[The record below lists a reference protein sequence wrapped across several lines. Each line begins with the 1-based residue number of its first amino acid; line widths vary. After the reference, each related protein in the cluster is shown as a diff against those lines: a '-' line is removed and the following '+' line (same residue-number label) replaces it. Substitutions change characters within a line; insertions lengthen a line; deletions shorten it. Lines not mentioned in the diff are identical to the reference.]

1 MKIEKSDIFLYED
14 EAPTVPLDEAA
25 GMVFEPASAFGAQT
39 DTEGFPYFE
48 DLSSG
53 VLTPVKTAIFVIGFS
68 RKCDLSVP
76 QDAQTHTVSRFHA
89 TVTTRPDGRQFIT
102 DESLNGTF
110 FADSEYGPKMRLP
123 KGNETELTDG
133 RIVFFATAAYR
144 FHAGKAPIDE
154 L

>member
-1 MKIEKSDIFLYED
+1 MKIENPNIFEYED
-14 EAPTVPLDEAA
+14 EMPTVPLSQDDMLVQETAEAFA
-25 GMVFEPASAFGAQT
+25 APC
-39 DTEGFPYFE
+39 DTEGFSYFE

-53 VLTPVKTAIFVIGFS
+53 ALTPVKTGIFVIGFS

-123 KGNETELTDG
+123 KGCETELKDG
-133 RIVFFATAAYR
+133 CIVFFATAPYR
-144 FHAGKAPIDE
+144 FHALNTP